1 MPLPSSGEISLNDIH
16 TEILRSPAN
25 QTEASISD
33 TSITNLAGLSGV
45 GANSN
50 YSFSQWYSQGNA
62 IQIRPNL
69 DLYTIPE
76 SIPNTPSNTATLV
89 TGKIYGNAGTYYYEL
104 DHITTSNADFTN
116 GSSNLTGSVT
126 INDQSQGSTG
136 VQFIIDTLVDEGVT
150 GEGDE
155 TFQYKVRFG
164 ASNGPLENT
173 SSAITV
179 TAASGPSQWSIS
191 PNTTSQ
197 NEGASVTWTATG
209 FNIPD
214 GTTYYLHLTNNTAS
228 TTDFSQ
234 SFPVAITI
242 NSNNGTT
249 NLTANNDNTTEGSE
263 SYGIQLRAGTSGS
276 STLLATSTQTV
287 TISDTS
293 TTPISYSITP
303 SSNNMNEGVSMN
315 FTFTGAPS
323 TTHYWTI
330 NHGTTVAADFASTG
344 NNVIMDSNG
353 NATYNSMITT
363 IADATTEGSQ
373 TFSVDLRT
381 GGFNGTVVAN
391 SGTITVNDTSTTP
404 VSLTEDAY
412 YELNLLRTI
421 TGQGSYW
428 AGTADSLSAYAGQ
441 KGRVVFHYNNG
452 SSSTSYR
459 GDIQVDNVQFDGTA
473 YNFENTGH
481 SWVTSVFGSSNATGI
496 NLNSLATFN
505 NNVRNYASLAVGEQW
520 YRWNVDSG
528 GTPSGSTGLS
538 SAASGSYYT
547 YVETTGSLNTLGA
560 AYTMAS
566 PLVQLSNSVGNLGY
580 GFARY
585 GSNIGTLRV
594 YWAENKTTDPYPP
607 AAAAT
612 VSGPLI
618 FSQGNNN
625 LTNWI
630 DGQYSSNT
638 WLTAYG
644 QYTSAA
650 AQGDTCRLLIA
661 YISGNNWD
669 SDLQLDDWWANATS
683 TSAGSGQFPLYIDSS
698 QAQYSNTLTG
708 YSSSNWNTSFNSP
721 STTDIQNIYNNTTS
735 WTNLST
741 AANTSTWAIDSGG
754 TPSSNTGLTSLG
766 SGSYTYYEA
775 SSNGYP
781 YKMRLLRSK
790 QFTATANRG
799 FRGRIGAYGAN
810 IGKMRVYIVVE

>member
-33 TSITNLAGLSGV
+33 TSITNLAGLAGV

-76 SIPNTPSNTATLV
+76 SIPNTPSNNPTLV

-104 DHITTSNADFTN
+104 NHISTSDADFTN

-155 TFQYKVRFG
+155 TFEYKVRFG

-179 TAASGPSQWSIS
+179 TAASGPSQWAIS

-228 TTDFSQ
+228 TNDFSQ

-242 NSNNGTT
+242 NSNNGTA
-249 NLTANNDNTTEGSE
+249 NLTANNDTTTEGSE
-263 SYGIQLRAGTSGS
+263 SYGIQLRSGTSGS

-287 TISDTS
+287 TINDTS
-293 TTPISYSITP
+293 TTPINYSISP
-303 SSNNMNEGVSMN
+303 SSTSMNEGASITVSIVGV
-315 FTFTGAPS
+315 TSS
-323 TTHYWTI
+323 TYFWEI
-330 NHGTTVAADFASTG
+330 VNGTTASADFSSSSGLVSTDASG
-344 NNVIMDSNG
+344 NGSFTV
-353 NATYNSMITT
+353 TT

-373 TFSVDLRT
+373 TF
-381 GGFNGTVVAN
+381 TVRFRDSP
-391 SGTITVNDTSTTP
+391 SGTIRGTTNTITIADTSTTP
-404 VSLTEDAY
+404 LTEDAY
-412 YELNLLRTI
+412 YEMHLLRTI

-452 SSSTSYR
+452 SSSTSYQ

-473 YNFENTGH
+473 YNFENSGQ
-481 SWVTSVFGSSNATGI
+481 SWVTSVFGSTNATGI
-496 NLNSLATFN
+496 DLNSLASFN
-505 NNVRNYASLAVGEQW
+505 NNVRNYASLAVAESW

-538 SAASGSYYT
+538 TAASGSYYA
-547 YVETTGSLNTLGA
+547 YAETTGNLNTLGA

-566 PLVQLSNSVGNLGY
+566 PLTQLSNSVGNLGY

-585 GSNIGTLRV
+585 GANIGTLKV

-607 AAAAT
+607 APTVT

-630 DGQYSSNT
+630 DGQYSSST
-638 WLTAYG
+638 WLTVYG

-683 TSAGSGQFPLYIDSS
+683 TSSGSGQYPLYIDTS
-698 QAQYSNTLTG
+698 QAQYSNTLTS
-708 YSSSNWNTSFNSP
+708 YSSSSWNTTFNTP

-741 AANTSTWAIDSGG
+741 AASTSTWAIDSGG

-766 SGSYTYYEA
+766 SGNYTYYEA

-781 YKMRLLRSK
+781 YKMRLIRSK